1 MSLSLLYAGFLW
13 LRAAARR
20 PGPGVLHWVCS
31 EALEVICGWW
41 GGWGWESLSQLDR
54 LVPSGHPPGC
64 AVGAPAVSGGHF
76 LPITTALGSGASP
89 SPSAGKISSS
99 VFPQGLG
106 VVA

>member
-41 GGWGWESLSQLDR
+41 GGWGWESLSQ
-54 LVPSGHPPGC
+54 PGWC
-64 AVGAPAVSGGHF
+64 
-76 LPITTALGSGASP
+76 
-89 SPSAGKISSS
+89 
-99 VFPQGLG
+99 PQGTPQAVQWGLQPCLG
-106 VVA
+106 DTSFQLPRPWAQVRLPPRLLGKYPVLFSHRAWGW